1 MWEFYLVSAEMMF
14 RTGAQ
19 EVFQMQLSRKR
30 DSSPIRRDYMVDVQ
44 RQLKAREAER
54 LPKLPEIA

>member
-1 MWEFYLVSAEMMF
+1 MWEFYLISAEMMF

-30 DSSPIRRDYMVDVQ
+30 DASPIRRDFIIDVQ
-44 RQLKAREAER
+44 RHYKTREAEAAGIDLR
-54 LPKLPEIA
+54 H